1 MVEEDAHTPEDVRT
15 PEDEY
20 IQMRSSRVY
29 DYGVEFEPAAVLSTA
44 GPEKG
49 VC

>member
-1 MVEEDAHTPEDVRT
+1 MVEEDAHT

-20 IQMRSSRVY
+20 IQMRSSVC
-29 DYGVEFEPAAVLSTA
+29 GVKFDPISALSTA
-44 GPEKG
+44 GPEKR

>member
-1 MVEEDAHTPEDVRT
+1 MVEEDAHTPEDVHT

-20 IQMRSSRVY
+20 IQMRSSVY
-29 DYGVEFEPAAVLSTA
+29 EVEFDPTAALSTA
-44 GPEKG
+44 GSEKR

>member
-15 PEDEY
+15 LEDEY
-20 IQMRSSRVY
+20 IQMRSSVY
-29 DYGVEFEPAAVLSTA
+29 EVKLDSTAALSTA
-44 GPEKG
+44 GPEKR